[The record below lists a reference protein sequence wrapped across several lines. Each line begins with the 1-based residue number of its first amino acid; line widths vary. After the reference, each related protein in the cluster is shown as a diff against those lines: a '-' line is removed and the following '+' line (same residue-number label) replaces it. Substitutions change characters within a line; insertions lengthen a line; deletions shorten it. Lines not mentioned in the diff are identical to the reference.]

1 MRRPLIVTILPSPT
15 RQQALVS
22 NLLQSC
28 LQHFL
33 ITLRLSRKNLR
44 QKNFCR
50 INFQSRR
57 RNPTST
63 YKTKKPSKEEEE
75 KTTRDRVLKFQAN
88 FFIKTHPHTHAHT
101 QTNRWIVPIHGQMF
115 LKHGKTFSD
124 DAVFNGFLG
133 DQSCENERNE
143 WQGEKQ

>member
-28 LQHFL
+28 LQHFP
-33 ITLRLSRKNLR
+33 ITLRLSRE
-44 QKNFCR
+44 NFKL
-50 INFQSRR
+50 IFS
-57 RNPTST
+57 
-63 YKTKKPSKEEEE
+63 
-75 KTTRDRVLKFQAN
+75 
-88 FFIKTHPHTHAHT
+88 IKHTHTHT
-101 QTNRWIVPIHGQMF
+101 NKPLNCSYTWTDVF
-115 LKHGKTFSD
+115 EKHGKTFSH

-133 DQSCENERNE
+133 DQSLENERNE